1 MHAMYV
7 QILALILM
15 FLGIATALCRR
26 NVFFVLMGVE
36 LALNAVNLSLVGF
49 SKTFA
54 DTVSVTGQII
64 PLFTIAVAAAEACVG
79 LAIIILIF
87 RNQDSADGIE
97 NDSSLVNSSF
107 PSRWRGGAY
116 AYRSRFF

>member
-54 DTVSVTGQII
+54 DTLSVTGQII

-87 RNQDSADGIE
+87 RNQDSADVD
-97 NDSSLVNSSF
+97 NYSNM
-107 PSRWRGGAY
+107 RG
-116 AYRSRFF
+116 

>member
-15 FLGIATALCRR
+15 SLGIATALCRR
-26 NVFFVLMGVE
+26 NVFFILMGVE

-87 RNQDSADGIE
+87 RNQDSADVD
-97 NDSSLVNSSF
+97 NYSNM
-107 PSRWRGGAY
+107 RG
-116 AYRSRFF
+116 

>member
-36 LALNAVNLSLVGF
+36 LALNAVNLNLVGF

-87 RNQDSADGIE
+87 RNQDSADVD
-97 NDSSLVNSSF
+97 NYSNM
-107 PSRWRGGAY
+107 RG
-116 AYRSRFF
+116 

>member
-1 MHAMYV
+1 MQAIYV
-7 QILALILM
+7 QVLALILLS
-15 FLGIATALCRR
+15 LGIATALCRR

-36 LALNAVNLSLVGF
+36 LALNAVNLSIIGF

-54 DTVSVTGQII
+54 DVASITGQII

-87 RNQDSADGIE
+87 RNQDIADVD
-97 NDSSLVNSSF
+97 NYSNM
-107 PSRWRGGAY
+107 RG
-116 AYRSRFF
+116 

>member
-1 MHAMYV
+1 MQAIYV
-7 QILALILM
+7 QVLALILLS
-15 FLGIATALCRR
+15 LGIATALCRR

-36 LALNAVNLSLVGF
+36 LALNAVNLSIIGF

-54 DTVSVTGQII
+54 EVASVTGQII

-87 RNQDSADGIE
+87 RNQDSADVD
-97 NDSSLVNSSF
+97 NYSNM
-107 PSRWRGGAY
+107 RG
-116 AYRSRFF
+116 

>member
-15 FLGIATALCRR
+15 SLGIATALCRR

-79 LAIIILIF
+79 LAISILIF
-87 RNQDSADGIE
+87 RNQDSADVD
-97 NDSSLVNSSF
+97 NYSNM
-107 PSRWRGGAY
+107 RG
-116 AYRSRFF
+116 

>member
-15 FLGIATALCRR
+15 SLGIATALCRR

-36 LALNAVNLSLVGF
+36 LALNAVNLSVVGF

-87 RNQDSADGIE
+87 RNQDSADVD
-97 NDSSLVNSSF
+97 NYSNM
-107 PSRWRGGAY
+107 RG
-116 AYRSRFF
+116 